1 MIAIAATETRIPN
14 DAPRG
19 AVSSSAPISCA
30 TNSLLGILGS
40 PSPLQILDPSK
51 MAGKGFGYPP
61 LRTMSNVG
69 CEQGVPMAHV
79 RQLQFALTGCE
90 RMLD

>member
-1 MIAIAATETRIPN
+1 MTAIAVTERRIPN

-30 TNSLLGILGS
+30 TNSLLGILES
-40 PSPLQILDPSK
+40 PFPLQILDPSK

-61 LRTMSNVG
+61 LRTMSDAG
-69 CEQGVPMAHV
+69 CEPGLPMAHV
-79 RQLQFALTGCE
+79 RQLQFAGTG
-90 RMLD
+90 